1 MLTGVVAFLLYLT
14 FTAEHRVDTVS
25 TRERPSVTVDVI
37 GSKWEWTFRYR
48 DYAITERS
56 GTVGRQPLVVPT
68 GEAVRFNLATVD
80 VIHAFWVPEVRFKR
94 DLIPGATQ
102 SVTLVFPDAG
112 QLPGAVRRV
121 LRAASRRH
129 GVQRARRRPGRVC
142 GVGAQRREG
151 ADRVSA
157 TAPATAPGTHPRLSG
172 WVGAATSTDHK
183 RIGLNLGLCSLAF
196 FLLGGVFALL
206 MRSQIAQPN
215 EHFVS
220 DNTYN
225 QLFTM
230 HGSTMI
236 YLFVTPMAIALAIY
250 LVPLQLG
257 ATGMAAPRL
266 TLTGFWVWLS
276 GGLIMESSWLTADG
290 AGRAGWFS
298 YTPLSDGTNT
308 PGVGQ
313 DLWVWAC
320 CSPRS
325 GCG

>member
-1 MLTGVVAFLLYLT
+1 M
-14 FTAEHRVDTVS
+14 
-25 TRERPSVTVDVI
+25 
-37 GSKWEWTFRYR
+37 
-48 DYAITERS
+48 
-56 GTVGRQPLVVPT
+56 
-68 GEAVRFNLATVD
+68 
-80 VIHAFWVPEVRFKR
+80 
-94 DLIPGATQ
+94 
-102 SVTLVFPDAG
+102 
-112 QLPGAVRRV
+112 
-121 LRAASRRH
+121 
-129 GVQRARRRPGRVC
+129 
-142 GVGAQRREG
+142 
-151 ADRVSA
+151 SA
-157 TAPATAPGTHPRLSG
+157 TAPAAAPGTRPRLSG

-250 LVPLQLG
+250 LVPLQIG

-266 TLTGFWVWLS
+266 TLTGFWMWLG
-276 GGLIMESSWLTADG
+276 GGLIMESGWLTADG

-298 YTPLSDGTNT
+298 YTPLSNGTNT
-308 PGVGQ
+308 PGRRTGPVGHGR
-313 DLWVWAC
+313 DR
-320 CSPRS
+320 SPRS